1 MRVGSSRAF
10 VSIGGF
16 LYHRQAVRR
25 AASSCL
31 FALFFVGTSAH
42 AEALRYFGVWS
53 YAENRPAEEISE
65 EQLARRDL
73 GYWALEF
80 DDAGRVRRGTYHGSG
95 GAVWLRL
102 EYVEQDGRV
111 YADLFAPDGRHVTR
125 KSTALR
131 SLVPVAAPQPR
142 SP

>member
-1 MRVGSSRAF
+1 
-10 VSIGGF
+10 
-16 LYHRQAVRR
+16 VRR

-31 FALFFVGTSAH
+31 FALLFVASSAH
-42 AEALRYFGVWS
+42 AEDLRYFGVWS
-53 YAENRPAEEISE
+53 YAENRPAEEIPAE
-65 EQLARRDL
+65 RLAQRDL

-80 DDAGRVRRGTYHGSG
+80 DDAGRVLRGTYHGSS

-111 YADLFAPDGRHVTR
+111 FADLFAADGRYVTR
-125 KSTALR
+125 KSTGLR
-131 SLVPVAAPQPR
+131 SLVPTEPPPQR